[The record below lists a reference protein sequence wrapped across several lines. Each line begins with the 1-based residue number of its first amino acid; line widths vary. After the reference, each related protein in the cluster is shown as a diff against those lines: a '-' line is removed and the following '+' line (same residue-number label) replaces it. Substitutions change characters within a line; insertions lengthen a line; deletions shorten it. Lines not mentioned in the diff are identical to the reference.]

1 MSENGYKVKEVQ
13 LNRAGIAKI
22 LKSDE
27 MMAVLRKNAAHVG
40 DGNVETDFV
49 GFDRCH
55 VLVRDTNAD

>member
-1 MSENGYKVKEVQ
+1 MSENGYKVKEIQ

-40 DGNVETDFV
+40 DGRVETDFV

>member
-1 MSENGYKVKEVQ
+1 MSENGYKVKEIE
-13 LNRAGIAKI
+13 LNRAGIGKI

-27 MMAVLRKNAAHVG
+27 MMAALLKNAAHVG
-40 DGNVETDFV
+40 DGTVETKYV